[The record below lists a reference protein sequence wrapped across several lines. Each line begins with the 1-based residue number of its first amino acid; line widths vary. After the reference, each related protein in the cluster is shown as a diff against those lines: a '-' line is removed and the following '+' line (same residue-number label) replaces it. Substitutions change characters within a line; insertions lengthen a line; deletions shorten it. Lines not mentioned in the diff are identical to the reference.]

1 MKINI
6 ILSRYNNI
14 IGINNDLLC
23 KIKEDMEYFK
33 SITTNTDNKE
43 NVVIMGYNTWKSIPN
58 KFRPLSN
65 RINIVL
71 SKNNKD
77 NIKNDNVYVFSDLKE
92 LFQWLFYNKN
102 LYNEIFVVG
111 GERIYSEI
119 FKNYSSFIKTIYL
132 TEIYS
137 DISYD
142 KCDNL
147 SFFNYDLSQ
156 YISTSRDL
164 KTSIG
169 KIYSPEKKNYI
180 EKELQY
186 KFNKY
191 YKINNSDEYQ
201 YLNLLTEIIK
211 ENNIKQSRNSSV
223 YSKFGVKMEFNLLNG
238 FPLLTSKK
246 MPWKTILRELL
257 WFIKGET
264 DNKKLN
270 EKNVTIWNGNSTK
283 EFLESRGLDYEIEG
297 DLGPIYG
304 FQWRHFG
311 AEYINCDTDYNNKGV
326 DQLKYIIDEIKNN
339 PTSRRIILSAWNPV
353 DIPKMALPPCH
364 VMVQFNVEPPFIDAQ
379 LYQRSGDMFLG
390 VPFNI
395 ASYSLLLSIIG
406 KLCNYIPRKLIHVI
420 GDAHIYD
427 NHISAINTQINRK
440 IHPFPKLEINNLE
453 DIDNITEDMF
463 DIIDYKHEKYIKA
476 EMIP

>member
-6 ILSRYNNI
+6 ILSKYNNI

-23 KIKEDMEYFK
+23 KIKDDMEYFK
-33 SITTNTDNKE
+33 SITKNTDNKE
-43 NVVIMGYNTWKSIPN
+43 NVVIMGYNTWESIPI
-58 KFRPLSN
+58 KFRPLVN

-71 SKNNKD
+71 SKNNKYK
-77 NIKNDNVYVFSDLKE
+77 IKDKNVNVFSDIKE
-92 LFQWLFYNKN
+92 LFRWLFNNKQTF
-102 LYNEIFVVG
+102 NEIFFIG
-111 GERIYSEI
+111 GEKIYNEI
-119 FKNYSSFIKTIYL
+119 FKNYNILIDKIYI
-132 TEIYS
+132 TDIYS
-137 DISYD
+137 DICYD
-142 KCDNL
+142 NCDNL
-147 SFFNYDLSQ
+147 SFFNYDLSE
-156 YISTSRDL
+156 YISTSGDL
-164 KTSIG
+164 KTTVG
-169 KIYSPEKKNYI
+169 KIYSPEKKEYI
-180 EKELQY
+180 EIELQY
-186 KFNKY
+186 RFIKY
-191 YKINNSDEYQ
+191 HKINNDEYQ
-201 YLNLLTEIIK
+201 YLSLLKEIIK
-211 ENNIKQSRNSSV
+211 ENNIKESRNSNV
-223 YSKFGVKMEFNLLNG
+223 YSKFGVRMEFNLLNG

-283 EFLESRGLDYEIEG
+283 EFLESRSLNYEIEG

-311 AEYINCDTDYNNKGV
+311 AEYIDCNTDYNNKGV
-326 DQLKYIIDEIKNN
+326 DQLKYVIDEIKNN
-339 PTSRRIILSAWNPV
+339 PESRRIILSAWNPV

-406 KLCNYIPRKLIHVI
+406 KICNYIPRKLIHII

-427 NHISAINTQINRK
+427 NHISAVNTQINRK
-440 IHPFPKLEINNLE
+440 IHNFPTLEINDLE
-453 DIDNITEDMF
+453 DIDNINENMF
-463 DIIDYKHEKYIKA
+463 NIINYKHETYIKA